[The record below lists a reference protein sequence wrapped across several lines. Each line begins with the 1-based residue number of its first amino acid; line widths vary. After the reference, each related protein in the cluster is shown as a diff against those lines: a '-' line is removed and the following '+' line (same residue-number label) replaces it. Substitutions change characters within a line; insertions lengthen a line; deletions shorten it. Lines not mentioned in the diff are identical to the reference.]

1 MVVFDAAVAL
11 FLFSEHVGI
20 PIDPATGQPVDRPK
34 ERVDYLLEDL
44 QRTKTKIIIPTPAL
58 AELMVRAG
66 KAGPAYLAKLEV
78 SGAIKVESFDKRAAL
93 TVAWLARQPG
103 DRPRNPADVYA
114 KIKYDRQ
121 IAAIAKV
128 CGATVIY
135 TDDGNVKSYAKRLQ
149 IAAYGLSELP
159 LPPTPPPVQPGLFDA
174 IATDQPS
181 EKSNE
186 TAIDIDQVVND
197 ALADAQGSE
206 DTPEAQPE
214 GPERPEGPTG
224 AVPPSGTGA

>member
-1 MVVFDAAVAL
+1 MVVFDAAIAL

-20 PIDPATGQPVDRPK
+20 PIDSATGQPVDRPK
-34 ERVDYLLEDL
+34 ERIDYLLEDL

-66 KAGPAYLAKLEV
+66 KAGPAYLAKLEL
-78 SGAIKVESFDKRAAL
+78 SGAIKVEAFDKRAAL

-128 CGATVIY
+128 CGATAIY

-149 IAAYGLSELP
+149 IVAYGLSELP

-174 IATDQPS
+174 MITADQLS

-186 TAIDIDQVVND
+186 TAPDNDQVVTD
-197 ALADAQGSE
+197 ALADPQGSE
-206 DTPEAQPE
+206 DIPEAQPE
-214 GPERPEGPTG
+214 GPEGPTG
-224 AVPPSGTGA
+224 TVPPSGTGA